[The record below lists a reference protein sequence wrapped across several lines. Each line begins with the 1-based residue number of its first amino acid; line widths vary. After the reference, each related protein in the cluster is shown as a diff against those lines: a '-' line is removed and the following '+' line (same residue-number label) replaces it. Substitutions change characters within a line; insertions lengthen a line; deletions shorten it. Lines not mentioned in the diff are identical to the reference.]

1 MSCKAPNVSGVD
13 NDMTVTTHRFL
24 TLIFHSDLHG
34 IRILLG
40 LSEVLWAL
48 TLLWP
53 GVTFDRPVYLIMSH
67 IMREE
72 AWGLIFLLSGITQFG
87 IVYKLDYNSRF
98 STYFAGWNM
107 ALWIYVVISMYLSVS
122 PTPAAISGDTAIAI
136 GAAWI
141 WIRSGHTGLGRRH
154 DDKDCHGSE

>member
-1 MSCKAPNVSGVD
+1 
-13 NDMTVTTHRFL
+13 MTTVKYRFL

-34 IRILLG
+34 IRIILG

-48 TLLWP
+48 TLLWT
-53 GVTFDRPVYLIMSH
+53 GVTFDRPVYHIMSH
-67 IMREE
+67 IMPEE

-122 PTPAAISGDTAIAI
+122 PMPAAISGDTAIAI

>member
-1 MSCKAPNVSGVD
+1 
-13 NDMTVTTHRFL
+13 MTAAKYRFL

-34 IRILLG
+34 IRIILG
-40 LSEVLWAL
+40 LSEVLWAV
-48 TLLWP
+48 TLLWT
-53 GVTFDRPVYLIMSH
+53 GVTFDRPVYYIMSH
-67 IMREE
+67 IMPEE
-72 AWGLIFLLSGITQFG
+72 AWGLIFLLSGITQFS
-87 IVYKLDYNSRF
+87 IVYKLDYNSSF

-107 ALWIYVVISMYLSVS
+107 SLWIYVVISMYISVS